1 MARIDMD
8 GLTPATDDA
17 LFASIDKDSALAG
30 MPKPSKET
38 IDRYESIYGK
48 GSWARVR
55 SEMADMFVDQ
65 NQRMLLDAYE
75 KEFRA
80 IKPVQYVS
88 DAFSGTTMVKPGDK
102 ERYENE
108 VKALKAKYFGE

>member
-1 MARIDMD
+1 MARIDMN
-8 GLTPATDDA
+8 GLTPATDDV
-17 LFASIDKDSALAG
+17 LFPTADKESVLAS
-30 MPKPSKET
+30 MPKVSKET
-38 IDRYESIYGK
+38 IDEYESIYGK

-65 NQRMLLDAYE
+65 EQRMLFDAYE
-75 KEFRA
+75 KEFKA

-88 DAFSGTTMVKPGDK
+88 DAFSGVTTVKPGDK

>member
-8 GLTPATDDA
+8 GLTPAADDA
-17 LFASIDKDSALAG
+17 LFASVDKASVLAG
-30 MPKPSKET
+30 IPKPSKET
-38 IDRYESIYGK
+38 IDEYESIYGK

-65 NQRMLLDAYE
+65 NQRMLFDAYE
-75 KEFRA
+75 KEFKA

-88 DAFSGTTMVKPGDK
+88 DAFSGVTMVKPGDK

>member
-17 LFASIDKDSALAG
+17 LFASIDKGNVLAE

-38 IDRYESIYGK
+38 VDEYESIYGK

-55 SEMADMFVDQ
+55 GEMADMFVDQ
-65 NQRMLLDAYE
+65 KQRMLFDAYE
-75 KEFRA
+75 KEFKA

-88 DAFSGTTMVKPGDK
+88 DAFTGATTVKPGDK